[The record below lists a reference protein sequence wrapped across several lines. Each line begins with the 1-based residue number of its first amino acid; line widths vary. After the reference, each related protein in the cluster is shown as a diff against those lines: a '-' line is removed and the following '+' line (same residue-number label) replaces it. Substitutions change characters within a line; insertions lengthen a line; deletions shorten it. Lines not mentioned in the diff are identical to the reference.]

1 MKKIAS
7 YSEMLREK
15 EVSLTDLTISDL
27 LPRKNLD
34 ESSAETNELKDK
46 TILITGAGGS
56 LGSEISRII
65 TQINAKKA
73 ILLDISESGS
83 ICDKPR
89 TQRA

>member
-46 TILITGAGGS
+46 TILITV
-56 LGSEISRII
+56 
-65 TQINAKKA
+65 
-73 ILLDISESGS
+73 
-83 ICDKPR
+83 
-89 TQRA
+89 RAVQ